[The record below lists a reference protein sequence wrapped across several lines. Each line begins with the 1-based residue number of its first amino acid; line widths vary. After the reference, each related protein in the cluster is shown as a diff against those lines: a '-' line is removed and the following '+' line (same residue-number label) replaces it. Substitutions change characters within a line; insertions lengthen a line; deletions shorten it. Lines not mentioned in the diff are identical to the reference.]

1 MNYFEKVFKSLN
13 KEKIKYLVVG
23 GVAVNLHGY
32 MRFTGDLDL
41 LLLLEEENLKRMD
54 ILMKKLGYNERLPVS
69 VMSLSDKK
77 QVKQWLEEKNM
88 KAYSF
93 TPPKNNPLQIDI
105 IMEES
110 LIYKKIVANKVNK
123 KIDDTVIPVISI
135 DDLIKMKRKA
145 NRQQDLIDL
154 EALVNLKKV

>member
-1 MNYFEKVFKSLN
+1 MNYFESVFKELN
-13 KEKIKYLVVG
+13 KEHIKYVVVG

-32 MRFTGDLDL
+32 LRFTGDLDL
-41 LLLLEEENLKRMD
+41 LLLLEDENLKKMGK
-54 ILMKKLGYNERLPVS
+54 LMKKLGYSERLPVS
-69 VMSLSDKK
+69 VLSLSDKK

-110 LIYKKIVANKVNK
+110 LKYDKIFANKVNK
-123 KIDDTVIPVISI
+123 RIDDTVIPVISI
-135 DDLIKMKRKA
+135 EDLIKMKRRA
-145 NRQQDLIDL
+145 NRQQDLVDL
-154 EALVNLKKV
+154 EALINLKKI

>member
-41 LLLLEEENLKRMD
+41 LLLLEEENLKKMD
-54 ILMKKLGYNERLPVS
+54 KLMHKLGYSERLPVS
-69 VMSLSDKK
+69 VLSLSNKK

-93 TPPKNNPLQIDI
+93 TPPKNNPLQIDV

-110 LIYKKIVANKVNK
+110 LKYDKIVANKVHK
-123 KIDDTVIPVISI
+123 RIDNTVIPVISI
-135 DDLIKMKRKA
+135 DDLIKMKRRA
-145 NRQQDLIDL
+145 NRPQDLVDL
-154 EALVNLKKV
+154 EALINLKKI